1 VVLTADGQAT
11 TPRAVALAPP
21 AGPRVGRGTVD
32 AEEVGTRCKA
42 YEASESLGS
51 SWRHDC

>member
-11 TPRAVALAPP
+11 TPRAVALASP
-21 AGPRVGRGTVD
+21 AGPRVGRLTVD
-32 AEEVGTRCKA
+32 AEEVGTRFKA
-42 YEASESLGS
+42 HKASEWLGS